1 MAVQKAASFLRWKA
15 FALPV
20 AVAALMACSAT
31 GLQAEEVQGAP
42 AAPITCDSTEPHKG
56 VGISVDAGTKKAEF
70 VCGKTVPHVWP
81 QKQDDSDVRFYFTSG
96 DLKETS
102 PLEELFGV
110 ESKLTVKK
118 GPGARVVG
126 DSTATATLSV
136 GALPTVQHT
145 IYFACGKTGY
155 TESPQSLPSGDDGR
169 RGRGTA
175 QPGVDAEAN
184 QRRRD
189 GEEKPVA
196 VAALVLSGSSSGTA
210 AAHRANSGV
219 DAAETYVLGSSLQ
232 STKATC
238 LVTVTVPA
246 DPNAPTCTL
255 AKKSMEVDITSEAKS
270 TTFSCDSTI
279 PSLSPETSSGNI
291 FDESCAKPV
300 KLAEAL
306 PTAKLEPAGSGYT
319 FSVVEL
325 PSAPT
330 TLCYKCSTSPEK
342 ERDGADESCTVKIKV
357 AAGLSSLAGLTHLQP
372 VLAAGSLLVIG
383 SAVFF

>member
-1 MAVQKAASFLRWKA
+1 MTKQKRPPFSCWKA
-15 FALPV
+15 LALPV
-20 AVAALMACSAT
+20 TLTALLACT
-31 GLQAEEVQGAP
+31 VNGVQTKQIQGAP
-42 AAPITCDSTEPHKG
+42 AVTNTCDSTTSEG
-56 VGISVDAGTKKAEF
+56 GIAISVDAGTKKAEF

-81 QKQDDSDVRFYFTSG
+81 QKQDGSHVRVYFTGS
-96 DLKETS
+96 DLQKTS
-102 PLEELFGV
+102 ALEDLFGV
-110 ESKLTVKK
+110 ESKLTVQKDLETITK
-118 GPGARVVG
+118 TTPKAV
-126 DSTATATLSV
+126 ATLLI
-136 GALPTVQHT
+136 GALPAVQST
-145 IYFACGKTGY
+145 IYFACGANQYTGEEQN
-155 TESPQSLPSGDDGR
+155 TRQRGALARGVGVGSAEGKSPQAADAGSNE
-169 RGRGTA
+169 A
-175 QPGVDAEAN
+175 KHKINAAGVDGKDLPQA
-184 QRRRD
+184 
-189 GEEKPVA
+189 
-196 VAALVLSGSSSGTA
+196 SSTG
-210 AAHRANSGV
+210 
-219 DAAETYVLGSSLQ
+219 
-232 STKATC
+232 TC
-238 LVTVTVPA
+238 LVTVTVPS

-342 ERDGADESCTVKIKV
+342 ERGGADESCTVKIKV

-372 VLAAGSLLVIG
+372 VLAVGSLLVIG
-383 SAVFF
+383 SVVFF